1 MAETNLS
8 HEHLAKGSTH
18 APQVK
23 SDVIHLYLNKSI
35 WGGPDTVNHRKLWA
49 STQSETKLAT
59 VPISRILKENGEI
72 CPSIRSNIKVM
83 R

>member
-1 MAETNLS
+1 MKTNLS
-8 HEHLAKGSTH
+8 HEHLAKGSTY

-23 SDVIHLYLNKSI
+23 PDVIHLYLNKSK
-35 WGGPDTVNHRKLWA
+35 TNT
-49 STQSETKLAT
+49 STQSKTKLVA

-72 CPSIRSNIKVM
+72 CPSIRYDVKFI

>member
-1 MAETNLS
+1 MSHKLLWRQTSRGKSQSVYIVTHLKEKLKVHENTTHLDNPIHQIINEENNLS

-35 WGGPDTVNHRKLWA
+35 
-49 STQSETKLAT
+49 
-59 VPISRILKENGEI
+59 
-72 CPSIRSNIKVM
+72 
-83 R
+83 